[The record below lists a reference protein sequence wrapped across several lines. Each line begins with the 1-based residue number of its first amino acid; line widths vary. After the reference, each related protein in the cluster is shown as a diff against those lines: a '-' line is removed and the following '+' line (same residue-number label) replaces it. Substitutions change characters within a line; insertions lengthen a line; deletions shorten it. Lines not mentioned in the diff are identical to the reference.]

1 MATASRRGGLSVKI
15 RCKRRRT
22 YCSHFG
28 VRMQFAVLLFLVA
41 HASALGR
48 ARTGVVKLLKIP
60 AGGTFSST
68 VENQEPPLIP
78 STKSQDFLHDSEQ
91 LLLSERGL
99 PLIIENTPRWQ
110 REDQQPHREHGAL
123 TMVHPDDPQHGGLD
137 DHDYIRKQMPSW
149 AAWDPDSWTDP
160 EPPHKEYLS
169 EPCVWID
176 VTDSLRTDDNGH
188 FWISEFGLTS
198 GYQDLLRLQ
207 DRTWGSDQ
215 RPWRSWEGCRFFG
228 DCLTKARAAARARGL
243 KADVWIKKR
252 GQTYK
257 QTKEVLF
264 ACFSKDCKKK
274 WHSGSQD
281 MESAVAAYWGHLEES
296 SKNEAQEAR
305 DGGDRSCMV
314 HPIRPMMAQFDAFW
328 NKKVKKE
335 ADLRL
340 HEQGAPPSPRAAKAA
355 KDHQR
360 EYCGEQPRTQDRRGP
375 APRPGEAS
383 VRGAH
388 VALAKQKPGKK
399 GPAPPRVP
407 PPVPEENLWD
417 GTWGGSITDE
427 MMKSWD
433 ILPKGNIEERQS
445 QQHRRPAPRASQS
458 MASSS
463 HTISSMQS
471 QGPKQPF
478 LRAIRPKSQAAS
490 DHGEGDEHE
499 HSPPPAGDPE
509 EELDGGTDMVM
520 VNEGEADPGAGL
532 SGGEA
537 SESSV
542 GGETIL
548 TTGTFGGM
556 KTETDAGEEVEEK
569 PEAKPGAEGKRPRGN
584 RAGWKIQ
591 QKRRREE
598 WEGKGGK
605 GGWTSKRHSGYTSD
619 DWRSWKRDRSGYD
632 RGGYESSE
640 EWRAWKRENAAKAW
654 NQRMMERGDAS
665 KAKKFH
671 QGFRKISVQNGTIMD
686 WTAPST
692 EAERWLLPR
701 AARGPVAD
709 GMIRM
714 QPRRCSTGCACRA
727 RSRLLQA
734 GAGGAKRQPLP
745 TRRKS

>member
-1 MATASRRGGLSVKI
+1 MASRMGGLSVQI

-28 VRMQFAVLLFLVA
+28 VRMQFAALLILLA

-48 ARTGVVKLLKIP
+48 ARTGVVKLLKNP
-60 AGGTFSST
+60 AGGTVAST
-68 VENQEPPLIP
+68 AGAQEPPLTL
-78 STKSQDFLHDSEQ
+78 STKSQDFLYDTEQ

-99 PLIIENTPRWQ
+99 PLIIGNKPRWQ
-110 REDQQPHREHGAL
+110 RE

-160 EPPHKEYLS
+160 DPPHKEYLS
-169 EPCVWID
+169 EPCIWID

-207 DRTWGSDQ
+207 DRSWGSDQ
-215 RPWRSWEGCRFFG
+215 RPCRSWEGCRFFG

-281 MESAVAAYWGHLEES
+281 MESAVSAYWGHLEES

-388 VALAKQKPGKK
+388 VALAKQKPGGKK

-433 ILPKGNIEERQS
+433 ILPQGNIEERQS
-445 QQHRRPAPRASQS
+445 PQHRRPAPRASQS

-463 HTISSMQS
+463 NTISSMQS

-490 DHGEGDEHE
+490 EHGEDGEHE
-499 HSPPPAGDPE
+499 HSPPPTGGQE
-509 EELDGGTDMVM
+509 EELDGGEDMVM
-520 VNEGEADPGAGL
+520 VNEGEADPGAGI

-542 GGETIL
+542 GDGTIL
-548 TTGTFGGM
+548 SMGTFGP
-556 KTETDAGEEVEEK
+556 ETDAGDEIEEK
-569 PEAKPGAEGKRPRGN
+569 PEAKPGTEGKRPRGN

-598 WEGKGGK
+598 WDRGGY
-605 GGWTSKRHSGYTSD
+605 GSDRSGN
-619 DWRSWKRDRSGYD
+619 WRSWKRDRSGYD

-640 EWRAWKRENAAKAW
+640 EWRAWKRESAAKAW
-654 NQRMMERGDAS
+654 NQRMQERGDAS
-665 KAKKFH
+665 KGKKFDKD
-671 QGFRKISVQNGTIMD
+671 GTRKITVKDGTIMD
-686 WTAPST
+686 
-692 EAERWLLPR
+692 
-701 AARGPVAD
+701 
-709 GMIRM
+709 
-714 QPRRCSTGCACRA
+714 
-727 RSRLLQA
+727 
-734 GAGGAKRQPLP
+734 
-745 TRRKS
+745 